1 MDLLEAYAMRSP
13 LESDDKGVGEPRVVE
28 GAASGQTSGGTLVC
42 MCVCV
47 CICESGMRYAAC
59 CSPAAQMPSVQFL
72 LANVKRT
79 LRCSCVF
86 SC

>member
-28 GAASGQTSGGTLVC
+28 GAAPGQTSGGTLVC

-47 CICESGMRYAAC
+47 YM
-59 CSPAAQMPSVQFL
+59 
-72 LANVKRT
+72 
-79 LRCSCVF
+79 
-86 SC
+86 